1 MQNDPI
7 ETLTDKQSEVLELVL
22 RRMSSKEIARELGI
36 SHKSVDKRLDA
47 ARIKLGAAT
56 RQEAARI
63 YGLAKYGESFPGQ
76 TLPVTPLV
84 DSVEPPTGASQGGA
98 EGGGSQS
105 SSSPAVESP
114 PVLRSASWLDPK
126 AIGTAGRLGL
136 IIAGT
141 LSIGAL
147 LLVGL
152 GIANGLQSL
161 FEP

>member
-7 ETLTDKQSEVLELVL
+7 ESLTDKQAEVLELVL

-63 YGLAKYGESFPGQ
+63 YGVARYGESFPGQ
-76 TLPVTPLV
+76 TLPVTPPV
-84 DSVEPPTGASQGGA
+84 HSVEPPSGAPQGG
-98 EGGGSQS
+98 GGMSGSKLAS
-105 SSSPAVESP
+105 SSTEEPPA
-114 PVLRSASWLDPK
+114 LRSVLWPDPK
-126 AIGTAGRLGL
+126 TIGSAGRLSL
-136 IIAGT
+136 ILA
-141 LSIGAL
+141 GAL
-147 LLVGL
+147 ALAVLVLVGL

-161 FEP
+161 LET